1 MMYDFDYKLF
11 FDLILFFF
19 LIFVIMFTG
28 DDLINLIQ
36 TEAINL
42 VDSILT
48 ESVSIINNNA
58 SFDQENNADDMPS
71 SNDDHQQFQQQLSN
85 DDYNDFDYD
94 QEQQQSHN
102 QQPTQLPLISVNN
115 YTVNPSGSQDQA
127 HSDDISDN
135 FAIKSDCDIIVKSPT
150 IESMS
155 GKSFDDDFIYTSSAF
170 NDSHDINF
178 DGSLV
183 NDYSDNNNTATN
195 IVNPS
200 SSPSILSTTTV
211 QQTVLDNLN
220 NDPIVGSTTKTTVS
234 FSPNTFTVTSIPFDA
249 DVESATA
256 TGNALIDDEPSLSL
270 SLSDP
275 IDNPAIVRNLSEHK
289 LRRIERKFEHLSS
302 QVRDDDD
309 DNENPN
315 ESSNDFDLEQIDN
328 LINKDDI
335 SMLQNEFSK
344 ISWDESLSATTGD
357 FGSSTPDND
366 LLDVLT
372 TSGDTN

>member
-1 MMYDFDYKLF
+1 
-11 FDLILFFF
+11 
-19 LIFVIMFTG
+19 MFTG

-58 SFDQENNADDMPS
+58 SFDQDQNNADDMPS

-94 QEQQQSHN
+94 QEPPTH

-195 IVNPS
+195 IVTPS
-200 SSPSILSTTTV
+200 SSSISTV
-211 QQTVLDNLN
+211 QQTVLDNSIN
-220 NDPIVGSTTKTTVS
+220 GGPSGSTTITTKTTVS
-234 FSPNTFTVTSIPFDA
+234 FSPDTLVTSIPFDA
-249 DVESATA
+249 DYESA
-256 TGNALIDDEPSLSL
+256 TGNALNDDEPSLSL

-302 QVRDDDD
+302 QVDDD
-309 DNENPN
+309 DNDNAN
-315 ESSNDFDLEQIDN
+315 QSNDFDLEQIDN

>member
-1 MMYDFDYKLF
+1 
-11 FDLILFFF
+11 
-19 LIFVIMFTG
+19 MFTG

-94 QEQQQSHN
+94 QEPTSH

-200 SSPSILSTTTV
+200 SISSISTV
-211 QQTVLDNLN
+211 QQTVIDNLIN
-220 NDPIVGSTTKTTVS
+220 EPSAGGSTTITTKATVS
-234 FSPNTFTVTSIPFDA
+234 FSPDTFVTSSIPFDA
-249 DVESATA
+249 DVESA

-275 IDNPAIVRNLSEHK
+275 IDNPAIVRNLTEHK

-302 QVRDDDD
+302 QVDDD
-309 DNENPN
+309 DNENAN
-315 ESSNDFDLEQIDN
+315 ESNDFDLEQIDN

>member
-1 MMYDFDYKLF
+1 
-11 FDLILFFF
+11 
-19 LIFVIMFTG
+19 MFTG

-58 SFDQENNADDMPS
+58 SFDQKNNADDMPS
-71 SNDDHQQFQQQLSN
+71 SNDDNQQFQQQLSN

-94 QEQQQSHN
+94 QELPSHQQL
-102 QQPTQLPLISVNN
+102 TQLPLISVNN

-155 GKSFDDDFIYTSSAF
+155 GKSFDDDFNYTSSAF

-195 IVNPS
+195 IVTPS
-200 SSPSILSTTTV
+200 SSLISTV
-211 QQTVLDNLN
+211 QSTVIDNLIN
-220 NDPIVGSTTKTTVS
+220 EPFGSIIKTTKTTVS
-234 FSPNTFTVTSIPFDA
+234 FSPDTFVTSIPFDA
-249 DVESATA
+249 DIDSAA
-256 TGNALIDDEPSLSL
+256 GNALIDDEPSLSL

-275 IDNPAIVRNLSEHK
+275 IDNPAIVRNLNEHK

-302 QVRDDDD
+302 VRDDDD
-309 DNENPN
+309 DENPN
-315 ESSNDFDLEQIDN
+315 ESNDFDLEQIDN

-357 FGSSTPDND
+357 LGSSTPDND
-366 LLDVLT
+366 LIDVLT
-372 TSGDTN
+372 TSGELTNYNFFMIKKK

>member
-1 MMYDFDYKLF
+1 
-11 FDLILFFF
+11 
-19 LIFVIMFTG
+19 MFTG

-94 QEQQQSHN
+94 QEQSSHN

-115 YTVNPSGSQDQA
+115 YNVNPSGSQDQA
-127 HSDDISDN
+127 HSDDFSDN

-200 SSPSILSTTTV
+200 SSSLSTSTV

-220 NDPIVGSTTKTTVS
+220 NEPIVGSTTKTTVS
-234 FSPNTFTVTSIPFDA
+234 FSPDTLVTSIPFDT
-249 DVESATA
+249 DVESA

-315 ESSNDFDLEQIDN
+315 ESNDFDLEQIDN